1 MVRNYKLGFIDDDD
15 IFNHVHQTV
24 QLYRRKISLNEFNS
38 NIVDP
43 IKLTFDSK
51 VYCKSI
57 SDIIETECIRQIDK
71 TNTNHIGYFHQNLFR
86 YASNRGWEVLPNG
99 LTGFDVQNTEKHI
112 FVELKNKHNT
122 MNASS
127 AQKTY
132 MKMQS
137 KILEDDQA
145 QCMLVE
151 VIAKASQNN
160 KWTVTLDR
168 KRYAHERIRRVSI
181 DRFYEIVFEDKTAF
195 FKLCTALPK
204 ILDDVLAE
212 EDNQDTD
219 TKNTVFQELNEISP
233 NILKSLYL
241 LAFKTYEGFEKF

>member
-1 MVRNYKLGFIDDDD
+1 MRNYNLGFISNDD
-15 IFNHVHQTV
+15 IFNHVQQTV
-24 QLYRRKISLNEFNS
+24 QLYRKSISLNEFNA

-51 VYCKSI
+51 VYNKGVP
-57 SDIIETECIRQIDK
+57 DIIETECIRQIDK
-71 TNTNHIGYFHQNLFR
+71 SNTNHIGYFHQNLFR
-86 YASNRGWEVLPNG
+86 YANRRGWEVLPNG
-99 LTGFDVQNTEKHI
+99 LNGFDVQNTQRHI

-127 AQKTY
+127 SQKTY

-151 VIAKASQNN
+151 VIAKASQND
-160 KWTVTLDR
+160 KWVVTIDGR
-168 KRYAHERIRRVSI
+168 RYAHERIRRVSV
-181 DRFYEIVFEDKTAF
+181 DRFYEIVFNDKTAF
-195 FKLCTALPK
+195 FKLCVALPQ
-204 ILDDVLAE
+204 ILDDVIAE
-212 EDNQDTD
+212 CNQDANTQ
-219 TKNTVFQELNEISP
+219 NTVFQELNSISP

-241 LAFKTYEGFEKF
+241 LAFKTYEGFEDF